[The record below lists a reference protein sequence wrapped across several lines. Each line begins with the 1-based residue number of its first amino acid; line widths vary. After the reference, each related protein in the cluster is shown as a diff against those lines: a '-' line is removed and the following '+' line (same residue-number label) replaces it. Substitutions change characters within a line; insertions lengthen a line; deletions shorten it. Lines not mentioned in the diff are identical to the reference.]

1 MTIVH
6 DLLRHLHGSNY
17 VGPVPE
23 ILRLDPHRR
32 KSTLDVSTGNGKWS
46 VFFPSDKARSS
57 SDPNLPRHVRVIEM
71 ASEFPHVVFTGFDN
85 GKPPAIPLQFHRID
99 LFPVPIATRYP
110 PSNVQFEIHDVNTR
124 FRWADNTFDVVHA
137 RAISMAVRRSSL
149 TAVTLYSLNFPDFG
163 LPRSSW

>member
-1 MTIVH
+1 MTFYATSMAATTLVQ
-6 DLLRHLHGSNY
+6 Y
-17 VGPVPE
+17 
-23 ILRLDPHRR
+23 R
-32 KSTLDVSTGNGKWS
+32 KSFDWTLTEGNPLLMLARGTENGQS
-46 VFFPSDKARSS
+46 FFPSDKARSS
-57 SDPNLPRHVRVIEM
+57 NNPNLPLHVRVIEM

-85 GKPPAIPLQFHRID
+85 GKPPAIPLQFHRVD

-149 TAVTLYSLNFPDFG
+149 TAVTLYSLKFPDFG